1 MTVATPLAIN
11 TNVASLGA
19 QRQLVG
25 TGRTMSQSIER
36 LSSGLKI
43 NSSADDAAGMAVAEG
58 LRAQNL
64 GFQQAVENANDAG
77 AILATA
83 EGAYNTIADT
93 LIRMREL
100 AVQAASDGLTDT
112 ERGYVNTEFAQL
124 LTEIDRVADV
134 TEYNGIKLTDGSA
147 GTSGAMVFQVG
158 ARNTANDQ
166 IGITLTDQDATA
178 LAVNGAKVDS
188 LVNAQNAI
196 DTIDAAI
203 GTLAT
208 DRAVL
213 GATQNRLTAAVD
225 NLGLT
230 IENLSAAQSQISDT
244 DVAAESANF
253 TKSQVLMQAGVAM
266 LSQANAT
273 PNLALRLLG

>member
-158 ARNTANDQ
+158 ARNTVNDQ

-196 DTIDAAI
+196 DTIDTAI

>member
-1 MTVATPLAIN
+1 MATPLAIN

-25 TGRTMSQSIER
+25 TGRTMGQSIER

-64 GFQQAVENANDAG
+64 GFQQAVENANDAN

-100 AVQAASDGLTDT
+100 AVQSASDGLTDT

-134 TEYNGIKLTDGSA
+134 TEYNGINLLDGSA
-147 GTSGAMVFQVG
+147 GTAGAMVFQVG

-178 LAVNGAKVDS
+178 LAVNGATVET
-188 LVNAQNAI
+188 LANAQSAI

>member
-1 MTVATPLAIN
+1 VATPLAIN

-19 QRQLVG
+19 QRQLLS
-25 TGRTMSQSIER
+25 TGRTMNQSIER

-64 GFQQAVENANDAG
+64 GFQQAVENANDAN

-100 AVQAASDGLTDT
+100 AVQSASDGLTDT

-134 TEYNGIKLTDGSA
+134 TEYNGINLLDGTA
-147 GTSGAMVFQVG
+147 GASGAMVFQVG
-158 ARNTANDQ
+158 ARNTVNDQ

-178 LAVNGAKVDS
+178 LAVNGATVET
-188 LVNAQNAI
+188 LANAQAAI
-196 DTIDAAI
+196 DTIDTAI

-244 DVAAESANF
+244 DVASESANF

>member
-1 MTVATPLAIN
+1 VATPLAIN

-19 QRQLVG
+19 QRNLSI
-25 TGRTMSQSIER
+25 TGRAMNASIER
-36 LSSGLKI
+36 LSSGLRI
-43 NSSADDAAGMAVAEG
+43 NSAADDAAGIAVAEG

-64 GFQQAVENANDAG
+64 GFRQAVENANDAG

-83 EGAYNTIADT
+83 EGAYNSIADT

-124 LTEIDRVADV
+124 LTEIDRISNV
-134 TEYNGIKLTDGSA
+134 TEYNGINLLDGSA

-158 ARNTANDQ
+158 TRNSANNQ
-166 IGITLTDQDATA
+166 IGITLSDQDATA
-178 LAVNGAKVDS
+178 LAVNGETVETLA
-188 LVNAQNAI
+188 NAQGAITVI
-196 DTIDAAI
+196 DTAI
-203 GTLAT
+203 STLAT

-213 GATQNRLTAAVD
+213 GATQNILTSAID
-225 NLGLT
+225 NLGVT
-230 IENLSAAQSQISDT
+230 IENLSAAQSQIRDT
-244 DVAAESANF
+244 DVAFESAEF

-266 LSQANAT
+266 LAQANAT

>member
-1 MTVATPLAIN
+1 MATPLAIN

-196 DTIDAAI
+196 DTIDTAI

>member
-1 MTVATPLAIN
+1 MATPLAIN

-158 ARNTANDQ
+158 ARNTVNDQ

>member
-1 MTVATPLAIN
+1 VATPLAIN

-19 QRQLVG
+19 QRQLAS

-100 AVQAASDGLTDT
+100 AIQSASDGLTDT

-134 TEYNGIKLTDGSA
+134 TEYNGINLLDGSA
-147 GTSGAMVFQVG
+147 GASGAMVFQVG
-158 ARNTANDQ
+158 TRNSANDQ

-188 LVNAQNAI
+188 LANAQNAI
-196 DTIDAAI
+196 DTIDTAI

-230 IENLSAAQSQISDT
+230 IENLSAAQSHISDT

>member
-1 MTVATPLAIN
+1 MATPLAIN

-19 QRQLVG
+19 QRNLSI
-25 TGRTMSQSIER
+25 TGRAMNASIER
-36 LSSGLKI
+36 LSSGLRI
-43 NSSADDAAGMAVAEG
+43 NSAADDAAGIAVAEG

-64 GFQQAVENANDAG
+64 GFRQAVENANDAG

-83 EGAYNTIADT
+83 EGAYNSIADT

-124 LTEIDRVADV
+124 LTEIDRISNV
-134 TEYNGIKLTDGSA
+134 TEYNGINLLDGSA

-158 ARNTANDQ
+158 TRNSANNQ
-166 IGITLTDQDATA
+166 IGITLSDQDATA
-178 LAVNGAKVDS
+178 LAVNGETVETLA
-188 LVNAQNAI
+188 NAQGAITVI
-196 DTIDAAI
+196 DTAI
-203 GTLAT
+203 STLAT

-213 GATQNRLTAAVD
+213 GATQNILTSAID
-225 NLGLT
+225 NLGVT
-230 IENLSAAQSQISDT
+230 IENLSAAQSQIRDT
-244 DVAAESANF
+244 DVAFESAEF

-266 LSQANAT
+266 LAQANAT

>member
-1 MTVATPLAIN
+1 MATPLAIN

-19 QRQLVG
+19 QRQLLS
-25 TGRTMSQSIER
+25 TGRTMNQSIER

-100 AVQAASDGLTDT
+100 AVQSASDGLTDT

-134 TEYNGIKLTDGSA
+134 TEYNGINLLDGTA
-147 GTSGAMVFQVG
+147 GASGAMVFQVG
-158 ARNTANDQ
+158 ARNTVNDQ

-178 LAVNGAKVDS
+178 LAVNGATVET
-188 LVNAQNAI
+188 LANAQAAI
-196 DTIDAAI
+196 DTIDTAI

-244 DVAAESANF
+244 DVASESANF

>member
-1 MTVATPLAIN
+1 VATPLAIN

-19 QRQLVG
+19 QRQLLS

-64 GFQQAVENANDAG
+64 GFQQAVENANDAN

-100 AVQAASDGLTDT
+100 AIQSASDGLTDT

-134 TEYNGIKLTDGSA
+134 TEYNGINLLDGTA
-147 GTSGAMVFQVG
+147 GTAGAMVFQVG
-158 ARNTANDQ
+158 TRNSTNDQ
-166 IGITLTDQDATA
+166 IGITLTDQDGTA
-178 LAVNGAKVDS
+178 LAVNGATVET
-188 LVNAQNAI
+188 LVNAQLAI
-196 DTIDAAI
+196 DTIDLAI

-213 GATQNRLTAAVD
+213 GATQNRLTAAID

-244 DVAAESANF
+244 DVASESANF

>member
-158 ARNTANDQ
+158 ARNTVNDQ

>member
-1 MTVATPLAIN
+1 MATPLAIN

-25 TGRTMSQSIER
+25 TGRAMGQSIEK
-36 LSSGLKI
+36 LSSGLRI
-43 NSSADDAAGMAVAEG
+43 NSSSDDAAGMAVAEG

-64 GFQQAVENANDAG
+64 GFQQAVENANDAN

-100 AVQAASDGLTDT
+100 AVQSASDGLTDT

-124 LTEIDRVADV
+124 LTEIDRVAAV
-134 TEYNGIKLTDGSA
+134 TEYNGINLLDGSA
-147 GTSGAMVFQVG
+147 GASGAMVFQVG
-158 ARNTANDQ
+158 TRNSGNDQ

-178 LAVNGAKVDS
+178 LAVNGATVET
-188 LVNAQNAI
+188 LANAQSAI
-196 DTIDAAI
+196 DTIDTAI

-213 GATQNRLTAAVD
+213 GATQNRLTAAID

-253 TKSQVLMQAGVAM
+253 TKNQVLMQAGVAM

>member
-93 LIRMREL
+93 LIRMRDL

-196 DTIDAAI
+196 DTIDTAI

>member
-196 DTIDAAI
+196 DTIDTAI